1 MDVNAVLGLID
12 GAINA
17 WEVSGDAMRWTPE
30 PVDEVDPVTGL
41 RTGGVVRGGW
51 FWDTIARHLPQMG
64 RDLSRVL
71 DETHVWTSDTT
82 AVTFTLDNSEA
93 TFRRLYL
100 NDAVPSGLSRATDH
114 GSTERGT
121 T

>member
-12 GAINA
+12 GAIEA

-30 PVDEVDPVTGL
+30 PVEPPDGL
-41 RTGGVVRGGW
+41 PEISFGFDFTPIDQHYRTIAGGW
-51 FWDTIARHLPQMG
+51 FWEAIARELPRLGEGLTQLVAELEQG
-64 RDLSRVL
+64 S
-71 DETHVWTSDTT
+71 
-82 AVTFTLDNSEA
+82 FTPSEPI
-93 TFRRLYL
+93 RRLYL
-100 NDAVPSGLSRATDH
+100 NDEVPSGLSRATDP